1 MKIALIGLHD
11 DKNLGDPIITESFEY
26 LYRQFRQEDS
36 FIRINIEGYNKINDY
51 LYRILMKLG
60 RMLNIAPWRI
70 YRMQARKYYRKEL
83 KKRCPRRF
91 YRRRYH

>member
-36 FIRINIEGYNKINDY
+36 FIRMN
-51 LYRILMKLG
+51 
-60 RMLNIAPWRI
+60 
-70 YRMQARKYYRKEL
+70 
-83 KKRCPRRF
+83 
-91 YRRRYH
+91 